1 MISENIIS
9 KIYSILP
16 PNERVVRILKYIPTE
31 EYEFS
36 NEIYLIKTLTGQYVL
51 KLLDERH
58 IDKTKEK
65 EINSIISKY
74 TLCKVPKIFASDS
87 GWILMEYIDG
97 VELSKLIEHDAIDL
111 FELEGIAQKL
121 GEYMGE
127 IFVKCRLLDNKMPSL
142 ENSDNEVICSSSIFS
157 LMPFNVEIMMRQ
169 QNKEWCISGMLDL
182 ELMKYGDVNEYI
194 NFIKSSNVVML
205 PGIKKRWADVD
216 NRINRKYVE
225 TLLNYIKSSS

>member
-1 MISENIIS
+1 MISKNSIS
-9 KIYSILP
+9 KLYSILP
-16 PNERVVRILKYIPTE
+16 PNERIIRILKYIPTE

-58 IDKTKEK
+58 LENNKEK
-65 EINSIISKY
+65 EINNIISQN
-74 TLCKVPKIFASDS
+74 TSCKVPKIFASDA

-97 VELSKLIEHDAIDL
+97 IELSKLIERDAIDMY
-111 FELEGIAQKL
+111 ELEVIAKKL

-127 IFVKCRLLDNKMPSL
+127 IFVKCRSLDIKTPSL
-142 ENSDNEVICSSSIFS
+142 ENYNNEVICSSNFLS
-157 LMPFNVEIMMRQ
+157 LLPFNIEIMMVK
-169 QNKEWCISGMLDL
+169 QNNEWCISGMLDL

-194 NFIKSSNVVML
+194 HYIMSSKVVMI